1 MKNDESPYSRYLK
14 IISEGRMLAR
24 ADQGINQLQ
33 TIHEIIAAK
42 DKSVGDRASAEATQL
57 LGSQSAQQLA
67 EAQAAQKDT
76 PTEEREFDENK
87 VIDFNKMMIE
97 KAEAMKFS
105 GTKFS
110 HREYKL
116 MTMELDFGEFCA
128 EINVINGEK
137 EEYQS
142 STVGSYTGFER
153 FSLAL
158 SHIHENSGGF
168 SDDLKNELMKIVEG
182 NQYIDYMRGA
192 MRNEVDELHCRHLE
206 SDLETFNNYEQAI
219 EDSYVFV
226 SGGKYFLNFNG
237 ADIHFSAASFDFSI
251 DDLTKAIHG
260 NRYEFNDLYEDNDKL
275 EVLNLNKILEAEI
288 EFKATSIGLS
298 RTIEKESFGV
308 LADKLDTLL
317 DSYVMHDQD
326 DTGYTFSYSQSKID
340 QNNVFIYSEPNWQN
354 FKLIDD
360 AVEAL
365 NKKIL
370 EITGASQFEKK
381 KSNIINSLNN
391 LHESLLKASEGLYEE
406 PRITLKSNEE
416 NDTFSL
422 SFSHVDID
430 YECNDA
436 SESYILNEIERVISC
451 THPILQS
458 IQENVVQLRENSFA
472 RDSYNRESK
481 SVDIEKNKKISET
494 SFSPKL

>member
-1 MKNDESPYSRYLK
+1 
-14 IISEGRMLAR
+14 MLAR

-33 TIHEIIAAK
+33 AIHEIIAAK
-42 DKSVGDRASAEATQL
+42 DKSVGDRASAEATHL
-57 LGSQSAQQLA
+57 LVSQSAQQLA
-67 EAQAAQKDT
+67 ETQAAQKDT
-76 PTEEREFDENK
+76 PTEKRELDGNK
-87 VIDFNKMMIE
+87 AIDFNKMMIE

-105 GTKFS
+105 GIKFS
-110 HREYKL
+110 HREYNL
-116 MTMELDFGEFCA
+116 MTMEFDFGEFCA

-137 EEYQS
+137 EKYQS

-182 NQYIDYMRGA
+182 NQYIDYMRGS

-206 SDLETFNNYEQAI
+206 SDLETFNNYKQAI

-260 NRYEFNDLYEDNDKL
+260 NCYEFNDLYEDNDKL
-275 EVLNLNKILEAEI
+275 EVLSLNKILEAEI

-298 RTIEKESFGV
+298 RTIEKERFGV
-308 LADKLDTLL
+308 LANNLSKLL
-317 DSYVMHDQD
+317 DSRVMHDQD
-326 DTGYTFSYSQSKID
+326 ETGYTFSYSQSTID
-340 QNNVFIYSEPNWQN
+340 QNSVFIYSDLNWHN
-354 FKLIDD
+354 SKLIDD
-360 AVEAL
+360 AIEAL

-370 EITGASQFEKK
+370 EITEASQFEKQ
-381 KSNIINSLNN
+381 KSNIITNLEN
-391 LHESLLKASEGLYEE
+391 LHESLLETSSGLFEI

-422 SFSHVDID
+422 GFSHVGIN

-436 SESYILNEIERVISC
+436 SGSYILNEIEKLISC
-451 THPILQS
+451 THPISQR
-458 IQENVVQLRENSFA
+458 IQESVVQLRENDFA
-472 RDSYNRESK
+472 RDNYNRESR
-481 SVDIEKNKKISET
+481 SVDIEKSKKIRET
-494 SFSPKL
+494 SFSPKF